1 MAGLHMNPV
10 MNIITLPFALVVS
23 VIAATT
29 VFRNVFTAY
38 DNFTADSNS
47 PSGASGP
54 NRSDGPTLR
63 TGARILFNH
72 NSTSQQMSTNEIPL
86 GDYKSTH
93 NMEAISV
100 HKVVDVEVDGVPT
113 QTVCERLL
121 TLQND
126 LRANHRLHTQ
136 RNIGRDFNDPSSNF
150 TEEKARA
157 L

>member
-1 MAGLHMNPV
+1 MNPV

-38 DNFTADSNS
+38 DNFTPDSNS
-47 PSGASGP
+47 PSGASGASGASGP

-72 NSTSQQMSTNEIPL
+72 NTTSQQMSTNEIPL

-93 NMEAISV
+93 DMEAISV

-113 QTVCERLL
+113 QTVCERPL
-121 TLQND
+121 TPRND
-126 LRANHRLHTQ
+126 LRAYHTQ
-136 RNIGRDFNDPSSNF
+136 GNIGRDFNDPSFNF
-150 TEEKARA
+150 TAEKARA